1 MINTGWYYSRKAEDR
16 DTTAAKKHLTQLI
29 AQQPDDSSYEEP
41 IRELAFALMV
51 ERGLRASD
59 ERRTI
64 SSEEL
69 CSRIGTWAK

>member
-1 MINTGWYYSRKAEDR
+1 M
-16 DTTAAKKHLTQLI
+16 TTAKEHLTQLI
-29 AQQPDDSSYEEP
+29 AQQPDDSSYEEL

-51 ERGLRASD
+51 ERGLRDSD

-69 CSRIGTWAK
+69 RSRIDTWAK

>member
-1 MINTGWYYSRKAEDR
+1 M
-16 DTTAAKKHLTQLI
+16 TTAKEHLTRLI
-29 AQQPDDSSYEEP
+29 AQQPDDSSYEEL

-51 ERGLRASD
+51 ERGLCDSD

-69 CSRIGTWAK
+69 RSRIDTWAK